1 MYSAS
6 WCTQLCWCC
15 AEEPPDWEFPPC
27 ELLPCWEELPCDVLL
42 PWLEDWPDPELGLP
56 PEELLVLEPEPE
68 DDEPPEVVGTLAVV
82 SSFLASSWTWPA
94 CCSTDCFTSSVAAGL
109 FLMFSSTLETT
120 WEPLSPVSVE
130 SPFLTASVTW
140 VAMLVRSS
148 AVTPAASTFSS
159 VAAVEEESET
169 FSSLA
174 VRVFVSPTL

>member
-1 MYSAS
+1 M
-6 WCTQLCWCC
+6 
-15 AEEPPDWEFPPC
+15 
-27 ELLPCWEELPCDVLL
+27 
-42 PWLEDWPDPELGLP
+42 
-56 PEELLVLEPEPE
+56 
-68 DDEPPEVVGTLAVV
+68 V
-82 SSFLASSWTWPA
+82 SSFLASSWAAPD

-159 VAAVEEESET
+159 VAAVAAASAG
-169 FSSLA
+169 FSSLEA
-174 VRVFVSPTL
+174 RVLLSPTL